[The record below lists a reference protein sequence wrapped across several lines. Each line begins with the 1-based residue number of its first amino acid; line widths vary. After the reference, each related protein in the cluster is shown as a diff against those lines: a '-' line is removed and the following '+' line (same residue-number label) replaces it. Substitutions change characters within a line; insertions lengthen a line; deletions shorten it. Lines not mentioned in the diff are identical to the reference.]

1 MPTLV
6 ELKKIATRLKI
17 QGRSSMNKHELEQ
30 AIRNHNLTP
39 GSRKSRV
46 KKTSGKK
53 SRKPR
58 AKKPKV
64 KKSRKPRAKKPKVK
78 KSRKPRAKKPKVK
91 KSRKPR
97 VKKPRAKKSRV
108 KKPKVKKSRKPRAKK
123 SVKKQDDINISNCDN
138 YENTEPLSWESLTED
153 VPKKYIISFD
163 FNVGGSKVTMCYNI
177 AYLRN
182 YLVSSD
188 TVPLLRG
195 TFDRKVVKLTQAQ
208 RDKARKQWN
217 AIVKANKAGF
227 KRYLAEQDPKW
238 AKELTWDKKV
248 YKNPYVKLVSQ
259 ATPVANFNAI
269 HILTPKK
276 LVELKR
282 KHHHVENTI
291 HMDPK
296 IYNDVKRAAKWT
308 IEFPS
313 GRDVEANRVWYD
325 DTNFK
330 NTIASDQ
337 DAGRIMAALIK
348 MFDKDKLVQRKL
360 IDGKNKWVLALPLE
374 TEKDFSIAVTPSQ
387 IKKILRSGGNIV
399 DNKKWSKLLTKY
411 KAGLKYDVG
420 NPNRKGVE
428 QFYKLW
434 VALASALNTLSY
446 H

>member
-17 QGRSSMNKHELEQ
+17 KGRSSMNKHELEQ
-30 AIRNHNLTP
+30 VIRNHNLTH
-39 GSRKSRV
+39 GSRKPRA
-46 KKTSGKK
+46 KPRAKK

-58 AKKPKV
+58 AKKSRKPRA
-64 KKSRKPRAKKPKVK
+64 KKSRKPRAKKSRKPRAK
-78 KSRKPRAKKPKVK
+78 KSRKPRA
-91 KSRKPR
+91 
-97 VKKPRAKKSRV
+97 
-108 KKPKVKKSRKPRAKK
+108 KKSRKPRAKK
-123 SVKKQDDINISNCDN
+123 SVKKQENINISSCDN

-195 TFDRKVVKLTQAQ
+195 TFDRKVVKLTQAH

-276 LVELKR
+276 LAELKR

-296 IYNDVKRAAKWT
+296 IYNDVKRVAKWT

-325 DTNFK
+325 DTNFR

-337 DAGRIMAALIK
+337 DAGQIMAALIK

-374 TEKDFSIAVTPSQ
+374 TEKDFSIAVTPSR

-420 NPNRKGVE
+420 NPNRKGAE

-434 VALASALNTLSY
+434 VALANALNTLSY